1 MKCFGCDRAPDGRTG
16 SKRNAENNKMSLT
29 IGNDERPDV
38 QTDKL
43 LDEIREAN
51 LTYLML
57 AQHMIR
63 SDHAQA
69 LYRLGISGDL
79 ADMIASLS
87 PGQVLKLAASNVLM
101 CRFRFDEK
109 MVWDLMTSHS
119 RDRAAG
125 IAHANI
131 LMSGNLEGVV

>member
-1 MKCFGCDRAPDGRTG
+1 
-16 SKRNAENNKMSLT
+16 MST
-29 IGNDERPDV
+29 ISAATETSQVKN
-38 QTDKL
+38 DKL
-43 LDEIREAN
+43 LEEIREAN

-69 LYRLGISGDL
+69 LYRLGISGEL
-79 ADMIASLS
+79 ADLIDNLT
-87 PGQVLKLAASNVLM
+87 PGQMLKMAGSNLLM

-109 MVWDLMTSHS
+109 LVWDLLIGHS
-119 RDRAAG
+119 RDRSAG

-131 LMSGNLEGVV
+131 LMSGNLAGVV

>member
-1 MKCFGCDRAPDGRTG
+1 
-16 SKRNAENNKMSLT
+16 MSLT

-79 ADMIASLS
+79 ADLIANLS
-87 PGQVLKLAASNVLM
+87 PGQVLKLAANNVLM

-109 MVWDLMTSHS
+109 MVWDLLTSHS
-119 RDRAAG
+119 RDRTAG